1 MGFMKAEVPFDPES
15 LKSDE
20 ERFAEIDQLLAEGW
34 QFKGNFFDK
43 DQTYR
48 LVISKKDEERIFRP
62 SAWTHFGTHDPEGGD
77 YRACA
82 GFGRCDDGSQRHQ
95 Y

>member
-1 MGFMKAEVPFDPES
+1 MKAEVPFDPES

-48 LVISKKDEERIFRP
+48 LVISKKDEERIFRTTRP
-62 SAWTHFGTHDPEGGD
+62 YPKIVDA
-77 YRACA
+77 A
-82 GFGRCDDGSQRHQ
+82 GRIKNIP
-95 Y
+95 